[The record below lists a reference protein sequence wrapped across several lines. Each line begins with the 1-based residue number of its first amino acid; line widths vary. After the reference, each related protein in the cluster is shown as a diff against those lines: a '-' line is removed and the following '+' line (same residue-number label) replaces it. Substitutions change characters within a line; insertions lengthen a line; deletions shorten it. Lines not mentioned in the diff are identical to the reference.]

1 MSDQRPGLVRESLVD
16 RIKRSVPRPLL
27 GLPVRLQWRIAG
39 ITKGPAGLCE
49 KARRRIEIGHW
60 DLECH
65 YPEGAERLSVALSD
79 LDDLEEYA
87 ERIIRMRTSPRH

>member
-1 MSDQRPGLVRESLVD
+1 MSNKALTDVLTPTKHRGAIVR
-16 RIKRSVPRPLL
+16 IT
-27 GLPVRLQWRIAG
+27 RLSQETR
-39 ITKGPAGLCE
+39 E
-49 KARRRIEIGHW
+49 R
-60 DLECH
+60 LERNQFELERH